1 MVAYG
6 DMRARVAITGL
17 GCVSSLGFTAQEF
30 WDALIAGRSGIT
42 EITAFD
48 TTDCRSH
55 LAGKL
60 RGFDPAR
67 YINPAKLRR
76 IDEVGRVAIAACR
89 LALEDAGLTPGTDG
103 DDGIGV
109 SLGTYTAGIHST
121 LEYLDGFGKMGPAGA
136 PAILFSN
143 TVGNAPASLCAIEFG
158 LRGPNATLSHKEAS
172 ALAAIAYAA
181 DAVARGRARAMV
193 AGGADDISEMFFKI
207 HNQFPILSPNDGGE
221 EAARPFDA
229 SRNGFVLGE
238 GGFLLVFERW
248 EDATARGARP
258 YGELLAIGASSSPGR
273 INAWPDEPSQLARC
287 MRDSIARAD
296 LTPSAIDL
304 VLAAANGTKQLDRV
318 ESEAL
323 SQVFGA
329 RGVPVVSIKGAIGE
343 CGASAGGSVIAALAS
358 LRAGCMPPTVGLRT
372 LADDCPVDATD
383 TPRPLTGTTAL
394 VNAFASGGTNYAIV
408 VRAQPQ

>member
-1 MVAYG
+1 M
-6 DMRARVAITGL
+6 TGL

-30 WDALIAGRSGIT
+30 SDALIAGRSGIT
-42 EITAFD
+42 DITAFD

-60 RGFDPAR
+60 RDFDPAR

-89 LALEDAGLTPGTDG
+89 LALEDAGLTPGSDG

-109 SLGTYTAGIHST
+109 SLGTYTAGIHSA
-121 LEYLDGFGKMGPAGA
+121 LEYLDGFRKMGPAGA

-143 TVGNAPASLCAIEFG
+143 TVGNAPASLCALELG

-207 HNQFPILSPNDGGE
+207 HNQFPALSPDDGAE

-248 EDATARGARP
+248 NEAIARGARP
-258 YGELLAIGASSSPGR
+258 YGELLGVGATSSPGP

-287 MRDSIARAD
+287 MRDAITRAG
-296 LTPSAIDL
+296 LTSSAID
-304 VLAAANGTKQLDRV
+304 VVFAAANGTKRLDRV
-318 ESEAL
+318 ESQAL
-323 SQVFGA
+323 NEVFGA

-343 CGASAGGSVIAALAS
+343 CGAVAGGSLIAALVG
-358 LRAGCMPPTVGLRT
+358 LRAGRVPPTVGLRT
-372 LADDCPVDATD
+372 LADDCEVDATD
-383 TPRPLTGTTAL
+383 QSRELSGRTAL
-394 VNAFASGGTNYAIV
+394 IDAFASGGTNYAVV
-408 VRAQPQ
+408 VRAV